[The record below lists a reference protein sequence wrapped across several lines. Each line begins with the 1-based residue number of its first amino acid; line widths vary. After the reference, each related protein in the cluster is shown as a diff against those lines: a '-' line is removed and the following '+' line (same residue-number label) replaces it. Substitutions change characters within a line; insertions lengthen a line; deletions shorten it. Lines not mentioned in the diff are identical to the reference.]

1 MHRTI
6 NDILRR
12 VMKIFGFYCQEPE
25 ESIDFKIIYHYDQ
38 SASVKTVLFF
48 FFCFCFVLF
57 FYGYNSVRTLI
68 DR

>member
-1 MHRTI
+1 MHRTV

-38 SASVKTVLFF
+38 SASVKTVFF
-48 FFCFCFVLF
+48 FLLLFCFVFLW
-57 FYGYNSVRTLI
+57 LQ
-68 DR
+68 